1 MNAVFHNARIID
13 CKGEV
18 LSKSS
23 VVVEGQ
29 RITKVGKDID
39 LSDYQDHKSYDIS
52 GKTLLP
58 GFIDCHVHFCNDA
71 SVDPF
76 RQLDSESPFM
86 TTIKACKF
94 ANNTIRAGI
103 TTVRDMAGKDY
114 IDLSL
119 KEAIA
124 LGIIEGPRMICSG
137 KVICMTGGARLAY
150 GQRGGWGR

>member
-1 MNAVFHNARIID
+1 MNAVFHNAKIID
-13 CKGEV
+13 YEREV

-29 RITKVGKDID
+29 KITKVGKDINP
-39 LSDYQDHKSYDIS
+39 SDYQEHECYDIS
-52 GKTLLP
+52 GKILLP

-71 SVDPF
+71 SIDPF
-76 RQLDSESPFM
+76 GQLDSESPFM

-94 ANNTIRAGI
+94 AHDTLRAGI

-119 KEAIA
+119 KSA
-124 LGIIEGPRMICSG
+124 LNFQPLQYLSIQSVPGPLI
-137 KVICMTGGARLAY
+137 KLKTL
-150 GQRGGWGR
+150 